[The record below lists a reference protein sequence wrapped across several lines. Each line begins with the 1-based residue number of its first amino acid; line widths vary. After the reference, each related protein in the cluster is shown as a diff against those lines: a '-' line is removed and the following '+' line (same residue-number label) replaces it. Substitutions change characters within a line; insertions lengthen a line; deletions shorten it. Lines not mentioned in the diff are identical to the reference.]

1 MVRHGDGYG
10 CDDKPCGSMSA
21 KCELNDEF
29 DLSQYLLIHMMNNGG
44 VHAECLCGHFARRR
58 CRRSL
63 APDPRLAWD
72 GAALIMLTE
81 RTRAP
86 LALLL

>member
-1 MVRHGDGYG
+1 
-10 CDDKPCGSMSA
+10 MSA
-21 KCELNDEF
+21 KSQLTDELDV
-29 DLSQYLLIHMMNNGG
+29 SQYLLIHMMNNGG
-44 VHAECLCGHFARRR
+44 IHAECLCGHFARRR
-58 CRRSL
+58 NRRSP

-81 RTRAP
+81 RSRAP